1 MMSRCKPI
9 VSLFFCACLSSF
21 VVWSDPVKEAV
32 SKPGRIQT
40 DLKRDKRSRPQDIIP
55 FLNLKPGDRVVDIF
69 GSGGYYSELL
79 ASMVGEQGEV
89 LLHNNRGFRAWGIN
103 ILNDRFTARDIGNIT
118 QHDREIADL
127 DLGTDNLDAAIM
139 VMAYHDMYVIPSR
152 YNGEK
157 YVPIGPPADIKH
169 LMTQI
174 YSGLKAGARFVVIDH
189 AAGTDM
195 DMAEALEL
203 HRIHESFA
211 KSDIESYGFK
221 YITSSS
227 ALRNPD
233 DDHSMIVFDSDIKGK
248 TDRFVLV
255 FEKPAF

>member
-118 QHDREIADL
+118 PTIRR
-127 DLGTDNLDAAIM
+127 TC
-139 VMAYHDMYVIPSR
+139 
-152 YNGEK
+152 
-157 YVPIGPPADIKH
+157 
-169 LMTQI
+169 
-174 YSGLKAGARFVVIDH
+174 
-189 AAGTDM
+189 
-195 DMAEALEL
+195 
-203 HRIHESFA
+203 
-211 KSDIESYGFK
+211 
-221 YITSSS
+221 
-227 ALRNPD
+227 
-233 DDHSMIVFDSDIKGK
+233 
-248 TDRFVLV
+248 
-255 FEKPAF
+255 